1 MPLLSHPA
9 ANALALVLIFM
20 PTLGPSVRRDTDR
33 DLAALRQSEC
43 EYRGITATYDEVT
56 RAYILAVYSKGQ
68 LVRWQ
73 AQPSPQNPDSETLV
87 TAIFSIE
94 SILKDD
100 ERAFIRSLRKKAPP
114 HVGITWRYST
124 LAATRIA
131 PANDYARD
139 ALETFTHTVND
150 FMARMVVSTA
160 DLQLAEAP
168 FLNPNDS
175 LRVDKGTALL
185 VEDRHQGWARVRQP
199 STTLSGWVDTT
210 LLEPIE

>member
-1 MPLLSHPA
+1 
-9 ANALALVLIFM
+9 M
-20 PTLGPSVRRDTDR
+20 PTIGPSVRRDTDR

-43 EYRGITATYDEVT
+43 EYRGITATYDELS
-56 RAYILAVYSKGQ
+56 RAYILATYTHGQ
-68 LVRWQ
+68 LLHWQ

-87 TAIFSIE
+87 TAIFSVE
-94 SILKDD
+94 SVSADD
-100 ERAFIRSLRKKAPP
+100 ERAFIRNLRQDAPP

-150 FMARMVVSTA
+150 FIARMVVARSNIE
-160 DLQLAEAP
+160 LAEAP
-168 FLNPNDS
+168 FLNPTTG

-185 VEDRHQGWARVRQP
+185 VEDRKSDWVLVRQP
-199 STTLSGWVDTT
+199 STTLRGWVDSTF
-210 LLEPIE
+210 LESIE